1 MEESPEKAAF
11 VESLLNMASERWGR
25 EEVER
30 LRPSL
35 EMVAEAIWTLEG
47 FRLETFEEPEGPAR
61 EV

>member
-11 VESLLNMASERWGR
+11 IEGLLKMASERWGR

-35 EMVAEAIWTLEG
+35 EMVAETIWTLEG
-47 FRLETFEEPEGPAR
+47 FPLEPFEEPEGPAG